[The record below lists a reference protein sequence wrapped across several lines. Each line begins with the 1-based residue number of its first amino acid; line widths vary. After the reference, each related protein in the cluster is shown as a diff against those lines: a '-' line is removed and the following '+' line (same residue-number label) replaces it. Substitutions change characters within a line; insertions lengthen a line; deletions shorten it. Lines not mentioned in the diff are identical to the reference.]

1 MIVMDASETSL
12 VCQPGRI
19 KLQFVQLCCI
29 FNCFFSPNK
38 LWTFSPRSFLL
49 YRLYFFVFCIPVFL
63 YCLQPSIK
71 TISQHRCVV
80 SVSGEG
86 GVCVCVTLWNF
97 FGTSE
102 QSTTKQFDVRLH
114 SFRKHLIITLRFK
127 GIKRFNSQRLQW
139 RRLAWIG

>member
-29 FNCFFSPNK
+29 FNCFFPQTK
-38 LWTFSPRSFLL
+38 CEHFLPEAF
-49 YRLYFFVFCIPVFL
+49 YFIVFTFFVFCIPVFL

-71 TISQHRCVV
+71 IISQHHCVV

>member
-1 MIVMDASETSL
+1 MPVKPVSYANLVELNYSLSSCAAFLIVFFPQT
-12 VCQPGRI
+12 
-19 KLQFVQLCCI
+19 
-29 FNCFFSPNK
+29 NCEH
-38 LWTFSPRSFLL
+38 FLPEAF
-49 YRLYFFVFCIPVFL
+49 YFIVFTFFVFCIPVFL

-127 GIKRFNSQRLQW
+127 GIKRFNSQRLQ
-139 RRLAWIG
+139 